1 MIFMVILFF
10 IVAYTWRRRLSLIY
24 AGSQMSPMTNNPLP
38 FACFVAICTLT
49 FAPLSEAQTLEQSV
63 HLMLQQEPEL
73 RAVDFDSK
81 SSFQDYKIARGDL
94 FPQVTLN
101 GSSGVSERDRS
112 TDGLVS
118 QSGDTLWSNQVGL
131 SIRQL
136 LFDGGTVSNEVR
148 ASSAFYDAQRYLQM
162 SQIEARVVDLAEVY
176 LETIRVG
183 RQVKAARE
191 NVAVHKEMREKLAER
206 QRNGGV
212 RADTSLIDGRLSLAE
227 NSLYTQELAMENARW
242 RFKRL
247 TGVEPSNITEPASLK
262 TGSSLSEL
270 DVTQNWDYLAAT
282 SALEAADF
290 KRQSK
295 RGLYSPNVYLDAGAS
310 RGEDTL
316 GVRGRDDEVR
326 ALLVLSWD
334 LYRGGANKATNHRER
349 LQLAKAGEL
358 LRAADQQREY
368 QLRLLLAEKEG
379 SRAST
384 GSLEQYVD
392 KLGRVIADYEEQFR
406 IGQKELLN
414 ILDVRNEHYQAR
426 SRLIDSR
433 FNQDVADYRMLG
445 AQGRL
450 VERLIG
456 DSVADYVTVGNRR
469 ADKWYPHPQT
479 EAADKSK
486 RTLIATSEGTPVGNQ
501 SQVAAQ
507 LTVTDTANQPA
518 ESTPEATEQPAADE
532 ATEGKDED
540 EEYSWPSPFPPLKP
554 AATDTHKVDNKIP
567 VTVPADETGETVKAE
582 APAASE
588 DEPRRFFGLFKRK
601 K

>member
-1 MIFMVILFF
+1 MNIPKIFAVLFVCTAF
-10 IVAYTWRRRLSLIY
+10 GPIGTTNLS
-24 AGSQMSPMTNNPLP
+24 
-38 FACFVAICTLT
+38 
-49 FAPLSEAQTLEQSV
+49 AQTLEESV
-63 HLMLQQEPEL
+63 HLMLRQEPEL
-73 RAVDFDSK
+73 RAVDYDSK

-101 GSSGVSERDRS
+101 GSSGISERDRS
-112 TDGLVS
+112 SDGLVS

-136 LFDGGTVSNEVR
+136 LFDGGIVSNEVK

-162 SQIEARVVDLAEVY
+162 SQIEARVIDLAEVY

-183 RQVKAARE
+183 RQLDAARE

-247 TGVEPSNITEPASLK
+247 TGVEPTDITEPASLR
-262 TGSSLSEL
+262 TGNSLEQL

-290 KRQSK
+290 KRESK

-316 GVRGRDDEVR
+316 GVRGSDDEVR
-326 ALLVLSWD
+326 GLLVLSWD

-379 SRAST
+379 SKAST

-392 KLGRVIADYEEQFR
+392 KLGRVISDYEEQFR

-433 FNQDVADYRMLG
+433 FNQDVAEYRMLG

-450 VERLIG
+450 IERLIG
-456 DSVADYVTVGNRR
+456 DSVADYVTVGNRK
-469 ADKWYPHPQT
+469 ADKWYPYPQA
-479 EAADKSK
+479 EAVDRSERK
-486 RTLIATSEGTPVGNQ
+486 LIATSKGNSVSTR
-501 SQVAAQ
+501 SQIATQ
-507 LTVTDTANQPA
+507 LVVDNTANQNA
-518 ESTPEATEQPAADE
+518 ASTPEATEQDE
-532 ATEGKDED
+532 ADAEAED
-540 EEYSWPSPFPPLKP
+540 QEWPWPNSFPPLKTADTDRRTADSTAATGPRTVTETTPVAGP
-554 AATDTHKVDNKIP
+554 AALPSNLPDAEIP
-567 VTVPADETGETVKAE
+567 AVKE
-582 APAASE
+582 K
-588 DEPRRFFGLFKRK
+588 PRRLFGLLRGK

>member
-1 MIFMVILFF
+1 
-10 IVAYTWRRRLSLIY
+10 
-24 AGSQMSPMTNNPLP
+24 MTTKSPLP
-38 FACFVAICTLT
+38 AYLVAIISLT
-49 FAPLSEAQTLEQSV
+49 FLSVSQAQTLEQAI

-94 FPQVTLN
+94 FPQVTVN

-118 QSGDTLWSNQVGL
+118 QSGDTLWANQVGL
-131 SIRQL
+131 SVRQL
-136 LFDGGTVSNEVR
+136 LFDGGMVSNEAK
-148 ASSAFYDAQRYLQM
+148 ASSSFYDAQRYLQM
-162 SQIEARVVDLAEVY
+162 GQIEARVVDLAEVY
-176 LETIRVG
+176 LELIRVG
-183 RQVKAARE
+183 RQLEAARE
-191 NVAVHKEMREKLAER
+191 NVAIHRDMREKLAER

-227 NSLYTQELAMENARW
+227 NSLYTQELALENAHW

-247 TGVEPSNITEPASLK
+247 TGVEPSDIKDPAALH
-262 TGSSLSEL
+262 TGNSIEEL
-270 DVTQNWDYLAAT
+270 DATQNWDYLATTA
-282 SALEAADF
+282 ALEAANF
-290 KRQSK
+290 KRKSK
-295 RGLYSPNVYLDAGAS
+295 RGLYTPNIYLDAGAS

-334 LYRGGANKATNHRER
+334 LYRGGANKATNQRER

-384 GSLEQYVD
+384 GSLRQYVD

-433 FNQDVADYRMLG
+433 FNEDVAEYRMLG
-445 AQGRL
+445 IQGRL

-456 DSVADYVTVGNRR
+456 DAIADYVTVGNRK
-469 ADKWYPHPQT
+469 ADKWYPYPAGETKTKRHRVQLATSDDISPPDNKHTISVKGKPSRSSQPVTVILPDKQTKTTPAPTSGNKADRTAEAVTT
-479 EAADKSK
+479 EAA
-486 RTLIATSEGTPVGNQ
+486 TP
-501 SQVAAQ
+501 S
-507 LTVTDTANQPA
+507 
-518 ESTPEATEQPAADE
+518 
-532 ATEGKDED
+532 
-540 EEYSWPSPFPPLKP
+540 
-554 AATDTHKVDNKIP
+554 
-567 VTVPADETGETVKAE
+567 
-582 APAASE
+582 SE
-588 DEPRRFFGLFKRK
+588 DKPRRFFGLFKRK
-601 K
+601 